1 MQNINAQF
9 YCIFLEVKSQM
20 KHKPARQS
28 TSSSSMEPPSP
39 VEQDNIQDEQEQ
51 IDVVN
56 VGIFILTVIFC

>member
-1 MQNINAQF
+1 
-9 YCIFLEVKSQM
+9 M

-39 VEQDNIQDEQEQ
+39 VEQNNIPDEQEH

-56 VGIFILTVIFC
+56 VGILYL